1 LHMKAQFI
9 LILALLAFAICADDA
24 NKDGEKLLEEAQVNK
39 IVDTILAS
47 DLKGK
52 SAEEVKEM
60 IKQEIIKEQKA
71 KQAEV
76 YHHVHHSTKQAED
89 TDHEEFVA
97 DEAIKIGN
105 KKGVFQIK
113 HELNQEEED
122 EKKANEKK
130 KLMLDP
136 ETQALQDKYEK
147 MLKKILEENKD
158 AKKKMTKMELI
169 EKAEKEMKAK
179 QQRKPVKTSD
189 RMIAYMEE
197 LLRQLN
203 GGTLKNADKF
213 DMKGFVSSI
222 FSRYKEKHEVEKERK
237 RRIIALREHLAREK
251 RTEHQPNFYDE
262 FFTPFEHGYDTHFL
276 LRPMAPK
283 ELSSDSAVLQTSV
296 LPHPDKL
303 TLTEEDRNTYLGYE
317 HHSDHTHKPLNMPLV
332 APDNRKNEYLQQVL
346 GL

>member
-1 LHMKAQFI
+1 MKAQFI
-9 LILALLAFAICADDA
+9 LIVALLAFALCADEA
-24 NKDGEKLLEEAQVNK
+24 PKDTEKLLEESQVNK

-60 IKQEIIKEQKA
+60 IKQEILKEQKA
-71 KQAEV
+71 KRAEV
-76 YHHVHHSTKQAED
+76 YHHVHRSTKQAED
-89 TDHEEFVA
+89 TAHEEYVA
-97 DEAIKIGN
+97 GEAVKIGN
-105 KKGVFQIK
+105 KKGIFQIK
-113 HELNQEEED
+113 HELNQEEE
-122 EKKANEKK
+122 EEMKADQRK
-130 KLMLDP
+130 KLQLDP

-169 EKAEKEMKAK
+169 EKAEKEMKEK

-222 FSRYKEKHEVEKERK
+222 FSRYKEKHETEKERK

-251 RTEHQPNFYDE
+251 HADEHQPNFYDE
-262 FFTPFEHGYDTHFL
+262 FFTPFEHGYDTHFQ
-276 LRPMAPK
+276 LRPMVPK
-283 ELSSDSAVLQTSV
+283 ESSDEPVLQTSV

-332 APDNRKNEYLQQVL
+332 APDNRKNEYLEQVL